1 MHFYKNSVQSK
12 IIKFEF
18 NRRLELFETKLIEII
33 RKRIIPIFN
42 FFFCFLKLISSLDDY
57 FLFSSYDCFI
67 LLFLSIIFAKMLFL
81 I

>member
-18 NRRLELFETKLIEII
+18 NRRLEFFETKLIEII

-42 FFFCFLKLISSLDDY
+42 FFFCFNLKLISSLDD
-57 FLFSSYDCFI
+57 
-67 LLFLSIIFAKMLFL
+67 
-81 I
+81 